1 MSAKRYELTD
11 EQWAKLE
18 PLLPRGGV
26 GRPWHD
32 HRRVLNGILWVLR
45 SGAPWRDVP
54 ERYGKFRSLHARFTK
69 WRQDGTW
76 DGLVEALQAELDDE
90 GMLDWSLWCVD
101 GSNVRAARCAAGAAK
116 KGAPTTSRATTL
128 WAVREE
134 AGERSSTS

>member
-1 MSAKRYELTD
+1 MSTKRYELTD

-18 PLLPRGGV
+18 PLLPVGGI

-32 HRRVLNGILWVLR
+32 HRRVLDGILWVLR

-54 ERYGKFRSLHARFTK
+54 ERYGKFRSLQARFTK

-76 DGLVEALQAELDDE
+76 DRLVEALQAELDGD
-90 GMLDWSLWCVD
+90 GLLDWSLWCVD

-116 KGAPTTSRATTL
+116 KGGPTTSRTTMP
-128 WAVREE
+128 WAVREG

>member
-1 MSAKRYELTD
+1 MSTNRYELTD
-11 EQWAKLE
+11 EQWARLE

-54 ERYGKFRSLHARFTK
+54 RRYGKFRSLHARFTK

-76 DGLVEALQAELDDE
+76 DRLVEALQAELDND
-90 GMLDWSLWCVD
+90 GLLDWSLWCVD

-116 KGAPTTSRATTL
+116 KGGPTTSRTIMPSVAHVEAT
-128 WAVREE
+128 
-134 AGERSSTS
+134 ERSSTS